1 MTDIVALDAQRS
13 LPEHVP
19 PELVYDYPLTVA
31 NKTTE
36 NPFDHIIPELAAGPI
51 AFYARGAVPTG
62 GDAWVFRRAEHPEQI
77 PLATE
82 EFLRAYAAVSTLRI
96 CVNETEVAGVR
107 VMPGD
112 RVVMS
117 STLAC
122 RDEKKYEN
130 PHEVCLDRGPQ
141 HDAFG
146 FGPHRCVGM
155 HLARRE
161 LHCALEEFLKAIP
174 QFRIAEGATIVS
186 TLGPMIQ
193 PQTLPLVWSAT

>member
-31 NKTTE
+31 NKT
-36 NPFDHIIPELAAGPI
+36 
-51 AFYARGAVPTG
+51 
-62 GDAWVFRRAEHPEQI
+62 
-77 PLATE
+77 
-82 EFLRAYAAVSTLRI
+82 
-96 CVNETEVAGVR
+96 
-107 VMPGD
+107 
-112 RVVMS
+112 
-117 STLAC
+117 
-122 RDEKKYEN
+122 YEN
-130 PHEVCLDRGPQ
+130 PHEVRLDRGPQ